1 MASKY
6 DVGTAATL
14 VGLAGF
20 QVWTAWNNSA
30 PSFKELR
37 KAPPGDL
44 STKQDLLDATL
55 GVGVLAL
62 GLGITFAVMTKDY
75 TAMII
80 MIGIIGALSI
90 WSYQILEA
98 EDV

>member
-1 MASKY
+1 MSKY

-37 KAPPGDL
+37 DARPGDI
-44 STKQDLLDATL
+44 STKQALMDSTL
-55 GVGVLAL
+55 GVGTLAL
-62 GLGITFAVMTKDY
+62 GLGITFAIMTKDY
-75 TAMII
+75 TAMLI
-80 MIGIIGALSI
+80 MLGIIGALAL

-98 EDV
+98 ENV